1 MSGPE
6 SVLVVEEVVK
16 RFGDVT
22 ALDHVSLQVAP
33 GEFVALLGQNGAG
46 KTTLFQLLSG
56 LFVADSGTIHIY
68 GHDIGRDPVPALAG
82 LGIVFQQPTLD
93 LDISVRAN
101 LRFHGGLHGLSARV
115 QDERLAEVMQ
125 TLGLTDIAGR
135 KVRELSGGNRRRVEL
150 ARALMHRPRIL
161 LMDEPTVGLDPASRR
176 DLLQHVL
183 GLRGTGVGVLWATH
197 LIDEAENADR
207 VVVLHK
213 GKVLREGAP
222 ATLIAETGAGNL
234 AAAFMA
240 LTEAKGVAT

>member
-1 MSGPE
+1 MTTPD
-6 SVLVVEEVVK
+6 SVLVVENVVK

-22 ALDHVSLQVAP
+22 ALDHVSLQVAS

-101 LRFHGGLHGLSARV
+101 LRFHGGLHGLSART
-115 QDERLAEVMQ
+115 QDERLADVMAR
-125 TLGLTDIAGR
+125 LSITDIASR

-150 ARALMHRPRIL
+150 ARALMHKPRIL

-183 GLRGTGVGVLWATH
+183 ELRGQGVGVLWATH
-197 LIDEAENADR
+197 LIDEAESADR
-207 VVVLHK
+207 IVVLHK

-222 ATLIAETGAGNL
+222 AGLIAETGAGNL

-240 LTEAKGVAT
+240 LTEPKGAKA

>member
-1 MSGPE
+1 MSGPD
-6 SVLVVEEVVK
+6 SVLVVDNIVK

-22 ALDHVSLQVAP
+22 ALDHASLQVAP

-101 LRFHGGLHGLSARV
+101 LRFHGGLHGIPARV
-115 QDERLAEVMQ
+115 QDERLAEVMA

-150 ARALMHRPRIL
+150 ARALMHQPRIL

-183 GLRGTGVGVLWATH
+183 ALRGKGVGVLWATH

-213 GKVLREGAP
+213 GKILREGTP
-222 ATLIAETGAGNL
+222 VSLMAETQAGNL

-240 LTEAKGVAT
+240 LTEAKGVAA